1 MSRRRKGK
9 PTWQNLWHKR
19 PEDVSDEAFDRWCD
33 LQNKI
38 SDGMQRSM
46 DNPKK
51 RISTYDLE
59 LEYMRKNGIEIK
71 KRTD

>member
-1 MSRRRKGK
+1 MSRKRKGK
-9 PTWQNLWHKR
+9 PTWQNLWHKK
-19 PEDVSDEAFDRWCD
+19 PQDVSIESLDRWCD
-33 LQNKI
+33 LQIKI
-38 SDGMQRSM
+38 QDGMQRSM

>member
-38 SDGMQRSM
+38 SDGMQKTIDRLEEERKRF
-46 DNPKK
+46 KK
-51 RISTYDLE
+51 
-59 LEYMRKNGIEIK
+59 
-71 KRTD
+71 